1 MPARIR
7 LLCLYLLTCLVLACS
22 DSTTVTTVNPA
33 PAPAPVGTGTII
45 VRFDLEPQ
53 PRLIPLFVT
62 GLRFTGLD
70 AEGRTVFGPVVTPR
84 QATVQLDGVPVTI
97 RQLRIE
103 LLVGEQLIG
112 IFQTPVTLAEGQTI
126 EVTNIEWSLVEPPPQ
141 LVIDPETAVIPLG
154 LTGAFTATRDPEGTN
169 PQDVTADSVW
179 TSSAPSILR
188 VDGPGQV
195 TSLTAGEATLT
206 ATLGDLVATA
216 QVTVTDATLMSIS
229 FAPNSGKVMGSFQFR
244 LLGQLSNGLD
254 TDATTLARWSVD
266 NTTVAVVNNNTAKG
280 LVRTRS
286 LGTAN
291 LTARVAGFSVSQPF
305 QTVAGASLVSF
316 NGANSDGGNDD
327 SFPPYSSSGMSEDG
341 RFVVFSS
348 NADDLLPPG
357 PVVDNNN
364 DIDVFLR
371 DTLTGQTT
379 LISVDMAGTTSASGG
394 SDAPSITPDGR
405 FIIFGSDAPDLVATP
420 FVGTQVFRRDL
431 MTGITELVSRN
442 QTADPANASSFDPQI
457 SDDGNLVCFATSAD
471 NVPTAGS
478 TGELRIVVRN
488 LTTGAVTVAN
498 VDNQGALLDY
508 SVGLEGRLVM
518 SGNGRVVAW
527 AAITGPNPGGVFPLV
542 QIFARD
548 LSSGQTTLCS
558 ANAQGGQGNSLS
570 LFPLVSRAGDQV
582 FFSTTSTN
590 LDPGGKT
597 GLYRRDLTTG
607 TLEFVHPM
615 LGLSTSADGRFI
627 CLVDLS
633 LLGLTRS
640 QVLDRQTGAATPI
653 NVGTDGLPVNESL
666 DNIGLGVGVS
676 PDGSRIVFDS
686 LDDLD
691 PIVTTQS
698 IFQIYQLENPL
709 LP

>member
-1 MPARIR
+1 MA
-7 LLCLYLLTCLVLACS
+7 CLVLACS
-22 DSTTVTTVNPA
+22 DTVTVNTGNP
-33 PAPAPVGTGTII
+33 PPPPPAPVGTGTII

-62 GLRFTGLD
+62 GFRFTGLD
-70 AEGRTVFGPVVTPR
+70 AEGRTVFGPVVTSR

-97 RQLRIE
+97 SRLRIE

-112 IFQTPVTLAEGQTI
+112 IFEAPVSLTEGQTA
-126 EVTNIEWSLVEPPPQ
+126 EVANIEWSLVEPPPQ

-169 PQDVTADSVW
+169 PQDVTDDSVW
-179 TSSAPSILR
+179 TSSAPSVLR

-195 TSLTAGEATLT
+195 TGLTAGEATLT
-206 ATLGDLVATA
+206 ATLGDLTAAA

-244 LLGQLSNGLD
+244 LLGQLSNGLE
-254 TDATTLARWSVD
+254 TDATSLGNWSVD
-266 NTTVAVVNNNTAKG
+266 NTTIAVVNNNTARG
-280 LVRTRS
+280 LVTTRA

-291 LTARVAGFSVSQPF
+291 LTAQVAGFSVTQPF

-316 NGANSDGGNDD
+316 NGTNSDGGNDD
-327 SFPPYSSSGMSEDG
+327 SFPADSSSGMSEDG

-348 NADDLLPPG
+348 DADDLLPPG
-357 PVVDNNN
+357 PVVDGNN
-364 DIDVFLR
+364 DIDVFMR

-379 LISVDMAGTTSASGG
+379 LISVDMAGTASANGG
-394 SDAPSITPDGR
+394 SDVPSITPDGR
-405 FIIFGSDAPDLVATP
+405 FAIFESNAPDLVATP

-431 MTGITELVSRN
+431 MTGITELVSLN
-442 QTADPANASSFDPQI
+442 QTADPANDSSFDPQI
-457 SDDGNLVCFATSAD
+457 SDDGNLVCFATMAD

-508 SVGLEGRLVM
+508 SVALAGRLVM

-527 AAITGPNPGGVFPLV
+527 PATTGPNPGGFFPLV
-542 QIFARD
+542 QVFARD

-558 ANAQGGQGNSLS
+558 ANAQGVPGNDLS
-570 LFPLVSRAGDQV
+570 LFPLLTRAGDQV
-582 FFSTTSTN
+582 FFSTTSSN
-590 LDPGGKT
+590 LDPGGRT
-597 GLYRRDLTTG
+597 GLFRRDLAAD

-615 LGLSTSADGRFI
+615 LGISTSADGRFI
-627 CLVDLS
+627 SLIDLS

-653 NVGTDGLPVNESL
+653 SVGKDGLPVNESF
-666 DNIGLGVGVS
+666 DNFAGAVGVS
-676 PDGSRIVFDS
+676 PDGTRIVFGS
-686 LDDLD
+686 LDGLD

-698 IFQIYQLENPL
+698 IFQLYQLENPL

>member
-1 MPARIR
+1 M
-7 LLCLYLLTCLVLACS
+7 LACS
-22 DSTTVTTVNPA
+22 DTITVNRGNPA
-33 PAPAPVGTGTII
+33 PAPVPVGTGTLI

-97 RQLRIE
+97 RRLRIE

-112 IFQTPVTLAEGQTI
+112 IFEAPVTVTEGQTT

-141 LVIDPETAVIPLG
+141 LSIDPETAVIPLG

-179 TSSAPSILR
+179 ISSAPSILR

-195 TSLTAGEATLT
+195 TGLAAGEATLT
-206 ATLGDLVATA
+206 ATVGDLNATA

-229 FAPNSGKVMGSFQFR
+229 LAPNSGKVLGSFQFR
-244 LLGQLSNGLD
+244 LTGRLSNGLD
-254 TDATTLARWSVD
+254 TDATGLARWSVD
-266 NTTVAVVNNNTAKG
+266 NTAIAVVNNNAAKG

-327 SFPPYSSSGMSEDG
+327 SFTSETSSGMSEDG
-341 RFVVFSS
+341 RLVVFSS
-348 NADDLLPPG
+348 DAGDLLPPG

-379 LISVDMAGTTSASGG
+379 LISVDMAGTASASGG

-405 FIIFGSDAPDLVATP
+405 FVIFESNAPDLVATP
-420 FVGTQVFRRDL
+420 FIGSQVFRRDL

-442 QTADPANASSFDPQI
+442 QTADPANDSSIDPQI
-457 SDDGNLVCFATSAD
+457 SDDGNLVCFATTAD

-498 VDNQGALLDY
+498 VNNQGALLDY
-508 SVGLEGRLVM
+508 SAGLGGRLVM

-527 AAITGPNPGGVFPLV
+527 PATTGLNPGGVFPLV
-542 QIFARD
+542 QVFARD
-548 LSSGQTTLCS
+548 LGSSQTILCS
-558 ANAQGGQGNSLS
+558 ANAQGARGNNLS
-570 LFPLVSRAGDQV
+570 LIPLVTRAGDQV

-590 LDPGGKT
+590 LDPGGRT
-597 GLYRRDLTTG
+597 GLFRRDLGAG
-607 TLEFVHPM
+607 TVEFVHPM
-615 LGLSTSADGRFI
+615 LGFSASVDGRFI
-627 CLVDLS
+627 GLLDLS
-633 LLGLTRS
+633 LLGLSRS

-653 NVGTDGLPVNESL
+653 SVGIDGLIVNESF
-666 DNIGLGVGVS
+666 DNFAGPVGVS
-676 PDGSRIVFDS
+676 PDGSHVAFGS
-686 LDDLD
+686 LNTLD
-691 PIVTTQS
+691 PVVTTQS
-698 IFQIYQLENPL
+698 IFQVYQLENPL